1 MPNALRRGKMMNV
14 VQTSAEQFNQAVQT
28 LRRYRKAE
36 LVDDETNTNLI
47 DKLYVDLF
55 RDGSLLSGFK
65 RDSTAFLVGRRGTG
79 KSTIFEKAQSD
90 FQKDGKVL
98 CAYIDVKAVA
108 EVAQS
113 DYATHT
119 SDNGRDFSER
129 LRWSQSFLDHLAGA
143 LISDIERKALR
154 KWNLLGQGNA
164 SRDQT
169 VAAIQ
174 KLVREAAFITETDV
188 SPYGDAVKGKKKST
202 ARSGSG
208 ELSASPS
215 SFGGKASVSASH
227 DEEETLE
234 SSQYVVRNFNFHKFA
249 LALKEAVAKMGV
261 RRIVIFVDDYSELA
275 APAQEVLM
283 DKVIQPLETAS
294 AEFVKFKIAAYPGK
308 YYLGDLDPQKVDFFQ
323 LDISAVYPA
332 ADEARL
338 ETEAADYVRRLVTQ
352 RIDYFCAKPLTQ
364 YFEGDLTE
372 VFRTLYH
379 ASFCN
384 PRAIGNILDNCL
396 TSHVARGKRISAP
409 AIREASQKYYSER
422 IEPQLVAGRH
432 SKLDQKTR
440 DQLASSSAI
449 LTQLVEKARSL
460 KNNIDGRVLSSFKDK
475 ILPTS
480 HFHVREE
487 CDDLLITLLH
497 LQILNFYQ
505 TLKDRDGNKTSVY
518 ALNYGLCA
526 REAIKYGKPATAG
539 NQGKYYQERRFNYT
553 DIVRDAQNRVQF
565 FQCSQ
570 FRDHHFDV
578 TEEAT
583 FARYGF
589 ICPTC
594 REGKLEKTTLLSE
607 AERLAVEDM
616 ASLLE
621 PLEFDFLRVLH
632 LAPSGKVLSRAIA
645 DELDISVQRTG
656 QIGRK
661 LIDKKLVSRR
671 DVKGKRE
678 FQLTSEAK
686 KRFFT

>member
-1 MPNALRRGKMMNV
+1 MTVA
-14 VQTSAEQFNQAVQT
+14 QTGAEQFNQAVQT

-36 LVDDETNTNLI
+36 LIDDETNVNLI
-47 DKLYVDLF
+47 DALYVDLF
-55 RDGSLLSGFK
+55 RDGSLLKGFK
-65 RDSTAFLVGRRGTG
+65 RDNTAFLVGRRGTG

-90 FQKDGKVL
+90 FQKDAKVL

-113 DYATHT
+113 DYASHATE
-119 SDNGRDFSER
+119 SGRDFSER

-143 LISDIERKALR
+143 LISDIERKAVR
-154 KWNLLGQGNA
+154 KWTILGSGNGT
-164 SRDQT
+164 RDQA
-169 VAAIQ
+169 VGAIK

-188 SPYGDAVKGKKKST
+188 SQYGENVRGRKKT
-202 ARSGSG
+202 TGRTGGG
-208 ELSASPS
+208 ELSLAPTGAGAS
-215 SFGGKASVSASH
+215 GKFEASH

-234 SSQYVVRNFNFHKFA
+234 SSQYVVRNFNFHNFA
-249 LALKEAVAKMGV
+249 LALKGAVAGMGV
-261 RRIVIFVDDYSELA
+261 RRIVIFVDDYSEL
-275 APAQEVLM
+275 PPGAQEVLM

-294 AEFVKFKIAAYPGK
+294 GEFVKFKIAAYPGK
-308 YYLGDLDPQKVDFFQ
+308 YYLGTLDPQKVDFFP

-332 ADEARL
+332 AEEATL
-338 ETEAADYVRRLVTQ
+338 ESEASEYVRRLVTQ
-352 RIDYFCAKPLTQ
+352 RIEHFCNKPLTQ
-364 YFEGDLTE
+364 FFEGDLSE

-396 TSHVARGKRISAP
+396 ASHVARGKRINAS
-409 AIREASQKYYSER
+409 AIRAASQQYFTEKL
-422 IEPQLVAGRH
+422 EPQLVAGRYTR
-432 SKLDQKTR
+432 LDQKTR
-440 DQLASSSAI
+440 EQLASSSAI
-449 LTQLVEKARSL
+449 LAQLVEKARSL
-460 KNNIDGRVLSSFKDK
+460 KNNSEGRVLSSFKDK

-487 CDDLLITLLH
+487 CDDLLHTLLH
-497 LQILNFYQ
+497 LQLVNFYQ

-553 DIVRDAQNRVQF
+553 DIVRDAQNGVQF
-565 FQCSQ
+565 FQCSKFPEHQ
-570 FRDHHFDV
+570 FDV

-594 REGKLEKTTLLSE
+594 REGTLQKNTLLSD
-607 AERLAVEDM
+607 ADRLAVEDM

-632 LAPSGKVLSRAIA
+632 LAPTGKVLSRAIA
-645 DELDISVQRTG
+645 DELDISAQRSG
-656 QIGRK
+656 VIGRK
-661 LIDKKLVSRR
+661 LMEKKLVSRR

-678 FQLTSEAK
+678 FQLTSDAR
-686 KRFFT
+686 KRFFS